1 MKVEKFNMAKEKVL
15 LTQAKYNE
23 LKAELENL
31 INVKRPE
38 IIKQIQAAREQGD
51 LSENADYDAAK
62 DKQTEIEHRIS
73 DIQATLENC
82 TIETGKDKKGEVSV
96 YNYVQYQDESDKTTN
111 VVQIVGSVESDPDE
125 GRISN
130 ESPLAKAL
138 LGRKVGET
146 IEVKGIDVHYSIKI
160 LKISPDKI

>member
-1 MKVEKFNMAKEKVL
+1 MAKEKVL
-15 LTQAKYNE
+15 LTQAKFDE
-23 LKAELENL
+23 LKSELDNL

-62 DKQTEIEHRIS
+62 EKQTELESRITE
-73 DIQATLENC
+73 IQATLENC
-82 TIETGKDKKGEVSV
+82 QIETFKDKKGEVSV
-96 YNYVQYQDESDKTTN
+96 YNYVQYQDESDKTVN

-125 GRISN
+125 GKISN

-138 LGRKVGET
+138 LTRREGDTV
-146 IEVKGIDVHYSIKI
+146 EVKGIDVHYSIKV
-160 LKISPDKI
+160 LKISTTPIK

>member
-1 MKVEKFNMAKEKVL
+1 MAKEKVL
-15 LTQAKYNE
+15 LTKVKYDE
-23 LKAELENL
+23 LQVELDNL

-38 IIKQIQAAREQGD
+38 IIAQIQAAREQGD

-62 DKQTEIEHRIS
+62 EKQTELETRIAE
-73 DIQATLENC
+73 IQATLENC
-82 TIETGKDKKGEVSV
+82 VLDTGKDKKGEVSV

-125 GRISN
+125 GKISN

-138 LGRKVGET
+138 LGKKEGET
-146 IEVKGIDVHYSIKI
+146 TEVKGIDVHYSIKV
-160 LKISPDKI
+160 LKISNSPIK